1 MKNFDQIF
9 WAVVIAV
16 GIWAAATP
24 GRQFKF
30 LPERYSIFNQLPPIV
45 NVLMLLVVGLMLF
58 KTK

>member
-1 MKNFDQIF
+1 MENFDKIF

-24 GRQFKF
+24 GRQFKN
-30 LPERYSIFNQLPPIV
+30 LPEGRYARLPPIV
-45 NVLMLLVVGLMLF
+45 TVLALVILGGMIFL